1 MKVMTILGTRPE
13 IIRLSLIIK
22 KLDDLA
28 EEHVLVH
35 TGQNFTSSLSDIFF
49 QQLGIR
55 KPDYV
60 LLDQQKTLGEQLS
73 AMFKSLETI
82 LLKESPDKV
91 LVLGDTNSGL
101 SAILAER
108 MGIPVIHMEAGN
120 RCFDLEVPEE
130 KNRRVIDAIS
140 SFNLPYTP
148 QSKENL
154 VKEGIPRN
162 RILLTGNPIYE
173 VLENYKNQIEQSDIL
188 SKLSLKKDN
197 YFLVTTHRA
206 ENVDHEDRLQEIMQ
220 GINLVAETYQKK
232 VICSIHPRTKSR
244 IERHLSLVVH
254 PLVEFHEPFGFFDF
268 VKLEKNA
275 FCVLTDSGT
284 VQEECC
290 LFCVPTVTI
299 RKTTER
305 PETIECGSN
314 MLSGINANNI
324 LNCVYVM
331 VNQPKTWSYPEG
343 YNDKNVSDRVI
354 KILLGGMKVV

>member
-1 MKVMTILGTRPE
+1 MKIMTILGTRPE

-22 KLDDLA
+22 KLDDHA
-28 EEHVLVH
+28 EKHILVH
-35 TGQNFTSSLSDIFF
+35 TGQNFTSSLSEIFF
-49 QQLGIR
+49 QELKVR
-55 KPDYV
+55 KPDYIM
-60 LLDQQKTLGEQLS
+60 LNQQHTLGEQLS
-73 AMFKSLETI
+73 TIYKELEKII
-82 LLKESPDKV
+82 LQEKPDKV

-101 SAILAER
+101 SAILVER

-154 VKEGIPRN
+154 LNEGVPRH
-162 RILLTGNPIYE
+162 RIIISGNPINE
-173 VLENYKNQIEQSDIL
+173 VLEHYKAEIEQSNIL
-188 SKLSLKKDN
+188 NKLMLEKDH
-197 YFLVTTHRA
+197 YFLVTVHRA
-206 ENVDHEDRLQEIMQ
+206 ENVDHEDRLQEIMK
-220 GINLVAETYQKK
+220 GINMVADAYQKR

-244 IERHLSLVVH
+244 LEANTELEIH

-275 FCVLTDSGT
+275 YCVLTDSGT

-290 LFCVPTVTI
+290 LFHVPTVTI

-314 MLSGINANNI
+314 MLSGIDAEQI
-324 LNCVYVM
+324 LNCVHVM
-331 VNQPKTWSYPEG
+331 ANQSNNWSFPAG
-343 YNDKNVSDRVI
+343 YDHINVSDKVI
-354 KILLGGMKVV
+354 KILLGGLKIV